1 MNRLIPTLRLLTL
14 VAVIAVVGIF
24 ADTHKAY
31 AATQIYYSVGQNT
44 TDHKTGSPTL
54 DISSGVG
61 TFSVAQTATNMG
73 VGDKV
78 TFNTSNVCYISGKQ
92 STSVWNLITATG
104 TTCANVTGAT
114 VNSIAHAFSSLNSAI
129 GNGVANNAT
138 STNYLNTSDL
148 VAGNYQLNIP
158 CYYDTGPD
166 TTAVIINGLTTDSTH
181 YLRIYTATS
190 TTSEVNQSQ
199 RHAGVWVNSGVYV
212 SPTITLTSDFIR
224 IDGLLLALTVT
235 GTFQN
240 GISINS
246 IHSGATYFL
255 SNNIIKG
262 VLSGTANNNHG
273 IQSYFSS
280 GVIRTLYI
288 WNNIIYGFS
297 NGAQINYA
305 IFIGNGDNVYIY
317 NNSIYGNYYGITRS
331 SGNIVAKNNVF
342 SSNSFPAFGT
352 FVAGTDYNSTASTSM
367 GYTVTGGGNTHDRVS
382 QTFSF
387 VDSVN
392 SNFHLTAADTGAKDL
407 GVNLSADPNL
417 AFSTDID
424 GDARPQGSA
433 WDIGADEV
441 AASITPPR

>member
-199 RHAGVWVNSGVYV
+199 RHAGVWSSNVYRMEMNRATAISSSISYV
-212 SPTITLTSDFIR
+212 KFDGLQIKLTLTYDNNKYGISTNNAASPSEIS
-224 IDGLLLALTVT
+224 ISNSIITASISQT
-235 GTFQN
+235 GTTN
-240 GISINS
+240 YAIYRAYSAVNNS
-246 IHSGATYFL
+246 VLKIY
-255 SNNIIKG
+255 NN
-262 VLSGTANNNHG
+262 V
-273 IQSYFSS
+273 
-280 GVIRTLYI
+280 
-288 WNNIIYGFS
+288 IYGFNHNTDS
-297 NGAQINYA
+297 DGA
-305 IFIGNGDNVYIY
+305 IGTNFGNTGSGDFVYVY
-317 NNSIYGNYYGITRS
+317 NN
-331 SGNIVAKNNVF
+331 
-342 SSNSFPAFGT
+342 T
-352 FVAGTDYNSTASTSM
+352 FYD
-367 GYTVTGGGNTHDRVS
+367 
-382 QTFSF
+382 
-387 VDSVN
+387 
-392 SNFHLTAADTGAKDL
+392 DL
-407 GVNLSADPNL
+407 
-417 AFSTDID
+417 
-424 GDARPQGSA
+424 
-433 WDIGADEV
+433 
-441 AASITPPR
+441 